1 MQRLQFNFEEKL
13 TRKEYLKRKKKQA
26 KKIKKVSKIT
36 YLIIGFLVILSI
48 YVGTQLYVYSKG
60 NSYKYVA
67 GEDVNKQKIYNVYYV
82 TEGYTYDPVY
92 SLSSIHSD
100 GFNDKNIYTNSGL
113 VNIQVDSDYVYG
125 MKEDGLYRICKKRN
139 EMETIIEKDVEKYIL
154 KDNVIYYI
162 TKKESTLNYMSLQS
176 KENKEVDISNV
187 SEVLIDNNNIFVV
200 HDEKT
205 KKTLLSF
212 NKEGQDKKELVT
224 NANVSYIIQ
233 DENKIY
239 FVNKKD
245 ENKIYS
251 VSKDGSNLAKV
262 GDISSISDK
271 GDIKEIDGSRYMF
284 IEDNNLYYI
293 NVEKSN
299 TLWKI
304 NLESKEKEEVISL
317 SVEILQNLDKTVF
330 YKVKNEMGV
339 YLYNYN
345 TNFMSQ
351 VTKRKLKE
359 FVVDSYEQIDPNS
372 KNRKN
377 TESLERN

>member
-125 MKEDGLYRICKKRN
+125 MKEDGLYRIGKKRN

-262 GDISSISDK
+262 DDISSISDK

-304 NLESKEKEEVISL
+304 NLETKEKEEVISL

-345 TNFMSQ
+345 TKFMSQ

-359 FVVDSYEQIDPNS
+359 FVVDNYEQIDPNS

>member
-1 MQRLQFNFEEKL
+1 MQRLQLNFDEKL
-13 TRKEYLKRKKKQA
+13 TIKEYLKRKKKQA
-26 KKIKKVSKIT
+26 KKMKKVSKIT
-36 YLIIGFLVILSI
+36 YLVIGFLMLLSI
-48 YVGTQLYVYSKG
+48 YVGTQFYVYSKV
-60 NSYKYVA
+60 NNYKYVA
-67 GEDVNKQKIYNVYYV
+67 GDDVNKQKIYNVYYV

-100 GFNDKNIYTNSGL
+100 GFDDKNIYTNSGL
-113 VNIQVDSDYVYG
+113 INLQVDSKYIYG
-125 MKEDGLYRICKKRN
+125 MKEDGLYRISKSSK

-154 KDNVIYYI
+154 QDNIVYYI
-162 TKKESTLNYMSLQS
+162 TKKESNLSYMDLEN
-176 KENKEVDISNV
+176 KENKKIDISNV
-187 SEVLIDNNNIFVV
+187 SEILVDDNNIFVV

-212 NKEGQDKKELVT
+212 KKDGQDKKELVS

-233 DENKIY
+233 DEKKIY

-251 VSKDGSNLAKV
+251 VLKDGSNLSKV
-262 GDISSISDK
+262 DDISSVSDK
-271 GDIKEIDGSRYMF
+271 GDIKEIDGSKYMF
-284 IEDNNLYYI
+284 VEDNNLYYI
-293 NVEKSN
+293 NTEKSN
-299 TLWKI
+299 ALWKI
-304 NLESKEKEEVISL
+304 NLETKEKEEVISL

-345 TNFMSQ
+345 TKFMSQ

-359 FVVDSYEQIDPNS
+359 FVVDNYEQIEQNNKRKDTKGLE
-372 KNRKN
+372 KN
-377 TESLERN
+377 